1 VSKKEL
7 NIFKLLSQK
16 PWEDS
21 QKVIDDQHDGKTL
34 ALSKAKL
41 GVRTIMVVSTV
52 IFSLFVV
59 SYSDRM
65 LVHDWR
71 SLSEPWLL
79 WVNTIILIFTSFVFH
94 KTKVLSDKNEFEKA
108 KNYLLI
114 VGFLTFAFITGQL
127 LVWQYYVNLG
137 QYASTNPAN
146 AFFYLFTA
154 IHGVHVLGGLF
165 FWGRATTKLFTKNF
179 SVLKI
184 KQAIELCAIYWH
196 FLLIIWFILFGLMI
210 AT

>member
-1 VSKKEL
+1 MSKKEL

-16 PWEDS
+16 PWEAS
-21 QKVIDDQHDGKTL
+21 QVIIDNQHDGKTL
-34 ALSKAKL
+34 ASSKAKL

-65 LVHDWR
+65 LVHDWK

-79 WVNTIILIFTSFVFH
+79 WINTVILILTSFVFH
-94 KTKVLSDKNEFEKA
+94 KSKIYSDENNFEKA
-108 KNYLLI
+108 KNGLLL

-127 LVWQYYVNLG
+127 LVWQHFVSIG

-154 IHGVHVLGGLF
+154 LHGLHLLGGLF
-165 FWGRATTKLFTKNF
+165 FWGRATTKMFKENF
-179 SVLKI
+179 SLSKT
-184 KQAIELCAIYWH
+184 KQTIELCAIYWH
-196 FLLIIWFILFGLMI
+196 FLLIVWLILFGLMI

>member
-1 VSKKEL
+1 MSKKEL
-7 NIFKLLSQK
+7 NIFKLLSEK
-16 PWEDS
+16 PWEAS
-21 QKVIDDQHDGKTL
+21 QAAIDDQHDGKTL

-52 IFSLFVV
+52 IFSLFIV

-79 WVNTIILIFTSFVFH
+79 WINTAILIVTSFAFNRA
-94 KTKVLSDKNEFEKA
+94 KIYSDKNEFEKA
-108 KNYLLI
+108 KNTLLL
-114 VGFLTFAFITGQL
+114 VGFLSFAFITGQL

-137 QYASTNPAN
+137 QYVSTNPAN

-154 IHGVHVLGGLF
+154 IHGLHLLGGLF
-165 FWGRATTKLFTKNF
+165 FWGRAITKLFTKNYNI
-179 SVLKI
+179 LKI

-196 FLLIIWFILFGLMI
+196 FLLIVWFILFGLMI

>member
-16 PWEDS
+16 PWEAS
-21 QKVIDDQHDGKTL
+21 QAAIDNEHDGKTL
-34 ALSKAKL
+34 ASSKAKL

-65 LVHDWR
+65 LVHDWK

-79 WVNTIILIFTSFVFH
+79 WINTGILILTSLVFH
-94 KTKVLSDKNEFEKA
+94 KAKVYSDKNEFEKA
-108 KNYLLI
+108 KNTLLLI
-114 VGFLTFAFITGQL
+114 GFLSFAFITGQL
-127 LVWQYYVNLG
+127 LVWQHFISIG

-154 IHGVHVLGGLF
+154 LHGLHLLGGLF
-165 FWGRATTKLFTKNF
+165 FWGRATTKLFTNDF
-179 SVLKI
+179 SFTKI

-196 FLLIIWFILFGLMI
+196 FLLIVWFILFGLMI
-210 AT
+210 AS

>member
-1 VSKKEL
+1 MSKKEL

-16 PWEDS
+16 PWEAS
-21 QKVIDDQHDGKTL
+21 QAAIDNQHDGKTL
-34 ALSKAKL
+34 NLSKAKL
-41 GVRTIMVVSTV
+41 GVRTIMVVSSV

-79 WVNTIILIFTSFVFH
+79 WINTAILIFTSFVFH
-94 KTKVLSDKNEFEKA
+94 KAKA
-108 KNYLLI
+108 KNTLLL
-114 VGFLTFAFITGQL
+114 VGFLSFAFITGQL
-127 LVWQYYVNLG
+127 LVWQHYISIG
-137 QYASTNPAN
+137 QYVSTNPAN

-154 IHGVHVLGGLF
+154 LHGLHLLGGLF
-165 FWGRATTKLFTKNF
+165 FWGRATTKLFTNNF
-179 SVLKI
+179 SVIKT

-196 FLLIIWFILFGLMI
+196 FLLIVWFILFGLMI

>member
-1 VSKKEL
+1 MSKKEL

-16 PWEDS
+16 PWEES
-21 QKVIDDQHDGKTL
+21 QSAIDNQHDGRTL
-34 ALSKAKL
+34 DLSKAKL
-41 GVRTIMVVSTV
+41 GVRTIMVVSSV

-79 WVNTIILIFTSFVFH
+79 WINTGILIFTSFVFH
-94 KTKVLSDKNEFEKA
+94 KAKVYSDQNEFEKA
-108 KNYLLI
+108 KNTLLL
-114 VGFLTFAFITGQL
+114 VGFLSFAFITGQL

-137 QYASTNPAN
+137 QYVSTNPAN

-154 IHGVHVLGGLF
+154 LHGLHVLGGLF
-165 FWGRATTKLFTKNF
+165 FWGRATKKLFTNNYNV
-179 SVLKI
+179 SKI

-196 FLLIIWFILFGLMI
+196 FLLIVWVILFGLMI

>member
-7 NIFKLLSQK
+7 NIFKLLSEK

-154 IHGVHVLGGLF
+154 LHGVHVLGGLF

-196 FLLIIWFILFGLMI
+196 FLLIVWFILFGLMI

>member
-1 VSKKEL
+1 MSKREL
-7 NIFKLLSQK
+7 NIFKLLSEK

-21 QKVIDDQHDGKTL
+21 QKTIDNQHDGKTL

-52 IFSLFVV
+52 IFSLFIV

-94 KTKVLSDKNEFEKA
+94 KTKVLSDKSEFEKA
-108 KNYLLI
+108 KNYLLL

-137 QYASTNPAN
+137 QYVSTNPAN

-154 IHGVHVLGGLF
+154 LHGLHVLGGLF
-165 FWGRATTKLFTKNF
+165 FWGRATTKLFTKNYN
-179 SVLKI
+179 VLKI

-196 FLLIIWFILFGLMI
+196 FLLIVWFILFGLML

>member
-1 VSKKEL
+1 MSKKEL
-7 NIFKLLSQK
+7 NIFKLLSEK

-21 QKVIDDQHDGKTL
+21 QKAIDNQHDGKTL

-52 IFSLFVV
+52 IFSLFIV

-79 WVNTIILIFTSFVFH
+79 WINTIILILTSFVFH
-94 KTKVLSDKNEFEKA
+94 KAKILSDKNEFEKS
-108 KNYLLI
+108 KNYLFL

-127 LVWQYYVNLG
+127 LVWQHYVNLG
-137 QYASTNPAN
+137 QYVSTNPAN
-146 AFFYLFTA
+146 AFFYLFTS
-154 IHGVHVLGGLF
+154 IHGLHVLGGLF
-165 FWGRATTKLFTKNF
+165 FWGRATTKLFTKNYN
-179 SVLKI
+179 VLKI

-196 FLLIIWFILFGLMI
+196 FLLIVWFILFGLMI

>member
-1 VSKKEL
+1 MSKKEL

-16 PWEDS
+16 PWEPMQAALDN
-21 QKVIDDQHDGKTL
+21 QHDGKTL
-34 ALSKAKL
+34 ASSKAKL

-65 LVHDWR
+65 LVHDWK

-79 WVNTIILIFTSFVFH
+79 WINTGILILTSLVFH
-94 KTKVLSDKNEFEKA
+94 KAKTFSDKNEFEKA
-108 KNYLLI
+108 RNTLLL
-114 VGFLTFAFITGQL
+114 VGFLSFAFITGQL
-127 LVWQYYVNLG
+127 LVWQHFIGIG

-154 IHGVHVLGGLF
+154 LHALHLLGGLF
-165 FWGRATTKLFTKNF
+165 FWGKATTKLFKDNF
-179 SVLKI
+179 SVVKT

-196 FLLIIWFILFGLMI
+196 FLLAVWVVLFGLMLF
-210 AT
+210 T

>member
-1 VSKKEL
+1 MSKREL

-16 PWEDS
+16 PWEES
-21 QKVIDDQHDGKTL
+21 QSIIDNQHDGKTL
-34 ALSKAKL
+34 ASSKAKL
-41 GVRTIMVVSTV
+41 GVRTVMVVSTV

-65 LVHDWR
+65 LVHDWK

-79 WVNTIILIFTSFVFH
+79 WINTVILILTSIVFH
-94 KTKVLSDKNEFEKA
+94 KAKISSDQNNFEKA
-108 KNYLLI
+108 KNSLLL
-114 VGFLTFAFITGQL
+114 VGFLSFAFITGQI
-127 LVWQYYVNLG
+127 LVWQHFISIG

-154 IHGVHVLGGLF
+154 LHGLHLLGGLF
-165 FWGRATTKLFTKNF
+165 FWAKSTTKIFTDNF
-179 SVLKI
+179 NVSKT
-184 KQAIELCAIYWH
+184 KQTIELCAIYWH
-196 FLLIIWFILFGLMI
+196 FLLIVWLILFGLMI

>member
-1 VSKKEL
+1 MSKKEL

-16 PWEDS
+16 PWEAS
-21 QKVIDDQHDGKTL
+21 QAAIDNQHDGKTL
-34 ALSKAKL
+34 YLSKAKL

-79 WVNTIILIFTSFVFH
+79 WINTVILIFTSFVFH
-94 KTKVLSDKNEFEKA
+94 KAKILSDKNEFEKA
-108 KNYLLI
+108 KNYLFL

-154 IHGVHVLGGLF
+154 LHGVHVLGGLF

-196 FLLIIWFILFGLMI
+196 FLLIVWFILFGLMI

>member
-1 VSKKEL
+1 MTKKEL

-16 PWEDS
+16 PWEAS
-21 QKVIDDQHDGKTL
+21 QAAIDNQHDGKTL
-34 ALSKAKL
+34 DLSKAKL
-41 GVRTIMVVSTV
+41 GVRTVMVVSSV

-71 SLSEPWLL
+71 SLNEPWLL
-79 WVNTIILIFTSFVFH
+79 WINTIILIFTSFVFH
-94 KTKVLSDKNEFEKA
+94 KAKVLSDKNEFEKA
-108 KNYLLI
+108 KNYLFL

-127 LVWQYYVNLG
+127 LVWQHYVNLG
-137 QYASTNPAN
+137 QYVSTNPAN
-146 AFFYLFTA
+146 SFFYLFTA
-154 IHGVHVLGGLF
+154 LHGLHVLGGLF
-165 FWGRATTKLFTKNF
+165 FWGRATRKLFKKNF

-196 FLLIIWFILFGLMI
+196 FLLIIWFILFGLML

>member
-1 VSKKEL
+1 MSKKEL

-16 PWEDS
+16 PWEAS
-21 QKVIDDQHDGKTL
+21 QAIIDNQHDGKTL
-34 ALSKAKL
+34 ASSKAKL
-41 GVRTIMVVSTV
+41 GVKTVMVVSTV

-65 LVHDWR
+65 LVHDWK

-79 WVNTIILIFTSFVFH
+79 WINTVILILTSFVFH
-94 KTKVLSDKNEFEKA
+94 KGKIYSDKNNFEKV
-108 KNYLLI
+108 KNSLLL

-127 LVWQYYVNLG
+127 LVWQHFISVG

-154 IHGVHVLGGLF
+154 LHGLHLLGGLF
-165 FWGRATTKLFTKNF
+165 FWARATTELFRNNY
-179 SVLKI
+179 SVTKI
-184 KQAIELCAIYWH
+184 KQAIGLCAAYWH
-196 FLLIIWFILFGLMI
+196 FLLIVWIVLFGLML

>member
-1 VSKKEL
+1 MNKKEL

-16 PWEDS
+16 PWEAA
-21 QKVIDDQHDGKTL
+21 QAAIDNQHDGKTL
-34 ALSKAKL
+34 TLSKAKL
-41 GVRTIMVVSTV
+41 GVRTIMVVSSV
-52 IFSLFVV
+52 IFSLFIV

-79 WVNTIILIFTSFVFH
+79 WINTVILIFTSFVFH
-94 KTKVLSDKNEFEKA
+94 KAKVLSDKNEFEKV
-108 KNYLLI
+108 KNYLLL

-137 QYASTNPAN
+137 QYVSTNPAN

-154 IHGVHVLGGLF
+154 LHGLHVLGGLF
-165 FWGRATTKLFTKNF
+165 FWTRATTKLFTKNYNI
-179 SVLKI
+179 LKI

-196 FLLIIWFILFGLMI
+196 FLLIVWFVLFGLMI